1 MKPNF
6 LHWLFAVLAGIASWE
21 FVKTPFCNDVA
32 IFQGVAFIA
41 DRYYQFPQSVDISW
55 EAKPIGNRLINYLLL
70 KATELFVPFNEQV
83 AFAIVAKILVLLAVF
98 LLAGYF
104 AYIIKGEYTFWIV
117 FFSFVTCLNFC
128 AMQAEYYAAG
138 LSLLAIAL
146 MVSQNK
152 YAQVFAGFLIF
163 FIAMIKGITFFLFIP
178 ILCGAYLLDKRSQ
191 NAIVNVLVGFCSM
204 GVLVII
210 TQLTIWKNMLPDLLL
225 APVITG
231 VGRWPV
237 TDTIQIFIIQS
248 FITLYYIPVLAVAAM
263 GIVLLLTSKTFDAK
277 ERTAFIAMWIVP
289 AAMILIHSENFA
301 YQFFIYVV
309 PAVVTVVICARKLEA
324 LWYRNEKKQLIISS
338 VIPVAIIW
346 MFLALMVLNSWNGIM
361 PGAEGNV
368 YRWQKENAAEI
379 NRLYDLPNQSSI
391 LYLDAGAAPYYF
403 MANSTSRY
411 ICPLPLQRSTPEWN
425 HRGNYAVEQTYQDAL
440 DYDGEFIVGDGAFG
454 FEDWVGLRYDD
465 RKELREKLENEYQI
479 VWHDNWVIY
488 KRKHI
493 PNTSS

>member
-6 LHWLFAVLAGIASWE
+6 LDWLFAVLAGIAAWE

-32 IFQGVAFIA
+32 IFQGVGFIA
-41 DRYYQFPQSVDISW
+41 DRFYSFPQNIDYLW
-55 EAKPIGNRLINYLLL
+55 EAKPVGNRLINYLLL
-70 KATELFVPFNEQV
+70 KATEVFVPFNEQV
-83 AFAIVAKILVLLAVF
+83 QYAMVAKAIVLIAVIVV
-98 LLAGYF
+98 AAYF
-104 AYIIKGEYTFWIV
+104 AYVIGGRYTFWVV
-117 FFSFVTCLNFC
+117 FFAFTTCLNFC
-128 AMQAEYYAAG
+128 ALQAEYYSA
-138 LSLLAIAL
+138 LLGILCIAL
-146 MVSQNK
+146 IVSENK
-152 YAQVFAGFLIF
+152 YAQIFAGTLIF
-163 FIAMIKGITFFLFIP
+163 FVSMIKGITLLLFIP
-178 ILCGAYLLDKRSQ
+178 ILCGAYLLAKPKES
-191 NAIVNVLVGFCSM
+191 ALVNVFWGFCAM

-237 TDTIQIFIIQS
+237 TDTLQIFIIQS
-248 FITLYYIPVLAVAAM
+248 FITLYYIPILAVAAI
-263 GIVLLLTSKTFDAK
+263 GIVLLLASKTFDAK
-277 ERTAFIAMWIVP
+277 ERTAFIMMWIVP

-403 MANSTSRY
+403 MANSTGRY

-425 HRGNYAVEQTYQDAL
+425 HRGNYAVEQTYRDAL
-440 DYDGEFIVGDGAFG
+440 EYDGEYIVGDGAFG
-454 FEDWVGLRYDD
+454 FEDWIGLRYDD
-465 RKELREKLENEYQI
+465 RKELREKLEDEYEI
-479 VWHDNWVIY
+479 VWNRGWVVY
-488 KRKHI
+488 RR
-493 PNTSS
+493 N